1 MLRCGLSR
9 PCRGSRRSDR
19 AQVRGCRAPDQAPR
33 RSCRGSPT
41 PPPRRRCGSPAREAA
56 DTPPCSKATW
66 QAEEVGGAVVAA
78 DLPAPPARRPQKV
91 RHSTEQCSCDHDA
104 LNLVRA
110 LIDLRNL
117 GVAHHSLDRVVADV
131 PVSPKQLHAI
141 RGHPHGHIRGEQLCH
156 GRDLRQVG
164 RLGVHFR
171 SRAIDEMT
179 RGLDLR
185 RDVGQPRMPSLC
197 SSFATVHGLAS
208 RSRTNAEM
216 PRWSLP
222 GWVSAKTTSVPAT
235 LPCVM
240 NCLVPLSTYS
250 WPYFFA
256 RVFIAAASEP
266 LPGSESAYAAIFSPD
281 ASGGH
286 SLFFCSSD
294 PATRIG

>member
-66 QAEEVGGAVVAA
+66 QAVEVEEAVVAAA

-91 RHSTEQCSCDHDA
+91 RHSTEQCSCDHNA

-117 GVAHHSLDRVVADV
+117 GVAHHPLDRVVADV
-131 PVSPKQLHAI
+131 PVSPEQLHAI

-179 RGLDLR
+179 R
-185 RDVGQPRMPSLC
+185 
-197 SSFATVHGLAS
+197 
-208 RSRTNAEM
+208 
-216 PRWSLP
+216 WWLP